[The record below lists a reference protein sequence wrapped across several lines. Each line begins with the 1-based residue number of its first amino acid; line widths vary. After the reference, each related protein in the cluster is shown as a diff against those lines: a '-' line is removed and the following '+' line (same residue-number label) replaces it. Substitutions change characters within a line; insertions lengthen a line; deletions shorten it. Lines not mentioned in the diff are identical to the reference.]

1 MALSRLLQVKSRP
14 LFQRRGLVNP
24 PKWWWRY
31 CAYSSSSAEA
41 QKSAKF
47 DWGEAQK
54 SSSHSKKLILAKEQ
68 KAAAVESFVTKYME
82 THQGTFPKTTHVHSN
97 VGGSWYTVKGILTY
111 LKEKMVGN
119 PQNVP
124 DFESVQTHSNS
135 VNTDTVKLET
145 MVQSSTSLPNF
156 GNNEKNC
163 TNSTSHIL
171 EESTSA
177 DSVILEASNEYVNGH
192 QNNQP
197 ETEKMTS
204 ASPTPNVSS
213 EVGKHSVPFGGPQ
226 KKMGIADLLTRT
238 GETTSE
244 RNDSVTPSRPDFLNE
259 AVRRGEEKGC
269 DISGLIDCIKEMP
282 EGKSNPRS
290 HNSTTFNNNDQT
302 SNKSAIK
309 GMQREANSPRSD
321 SRGRN
326 SPMLGRT
333 MVKETNSF
341 KGSEG
346 NIHEGSLFEL
356 FFDTNP
362 VRKDSKGSD
371 ADIAALDSIKSKSS
385 QEIMFPTRK
394 HDFKKT
400 WNALLAEKEADANKV
415 LVRFLHVSVK
425 RSDIETLF
433 NHCGCITRIDFH
445 SKGSLFK
452 IACIYFETKEGM
464 QNALKK
470 TGLILRNTN
479 LIVEA
484 GHSKDNIPR
493 KTLIPNLIGY
503 PEVPASLVK
512 NPTRTVM
519 IRPLTADINSR
530 DIEEALAFCGSKI
543 SGFFFG
549 SSSSIA
555 YVELATEEAKQ
566 RALERNS
573 IIVSGKLLQ
582 IFRIDAPRTTV
593 VRISNLCYPEV
604 QNKFEGICGSYG
616 RVKHVAVRSKDIV
629 DTSNFAYVSIFRLN
643 GLHVYNSQW
652 IAQPA
657 PVFPPEV
664 LHVLWNHPDERR
676 NLKTQIHRSLQKL
689 VEYPTAHQVGVAC
702 KIRKAK
708 DPVRKVFP
716 SVVIHSQ
723 MRVKSRNPNFGV
735 ALWTEMS
742 GAVYCLDL
750 CLDYMSEA
758 SFI

>member
-1 MALSRLLQVKSRP
+1 
-14 LFQRRGLVNP
+14 
-24 PKWWWRY
+24 
-31 CAYSSSSAEA
+31 
-41 QKSAKF
+41 
-47 DWGEAQK
+47 
-54 SSSHSKKLILAKEQ
+54 
-68 KAAAVESFVTKYME
+68 ME

-135 VNTDTVKLET
+135 VNTETVKLET

-171 EESTSA
+171 EESSSA

-226 KKMGIADLLTRT
+226 KTMGIADLLTRT

-244 RNDSVTPSRPDFLNE
+244 RNDSVTPRSPDFLNE
-259 AVRRGEEKGC
+259 AVGRGEEKGC

-385 QEIMFPTRK
+385 QEIMFPTSK

-452 IACIYFETKEGM
+452 IACIYFEVRVY
-464 QNALKK
+464 L
-470 TGLILRNTN
+470 
-479 LIVEA
+479 
-484 GHSKDNIPR
+484 
-493 KTLIPNLIGY
+493 
-503 PEVPASLVK
+503 PAFQL
-512 NPTRTVM
+512 
-519 IRPLTADINSR
+519 
-530 DIEEALAFCGSKI
+530 
-543 SGFFFG
+543 
-549 SSSSIA
+549 
-555 YVELATEEAKQ
+555 
-566 RALERNS
+566 
-573 IIVSGKLLQ
+573 
-582 IFRIDAPRTTV
+582 
-593 VRISNLCYPEV
+593 
-604 QNKFEGICGSYG
+604 
-616 RVKHVAVRSKDIV
+616 
-629 DTSNFAYVSIFRLN
+629 
-643 GLHVYNSQW
+643 
-652 IAQPA
+652 
-657 PVFPPEV
+657 
-664 LHVLWNHPDERR
+664 
-676 NLKTQIHRSLQKL
+676 
-689 VEYPTAHQVGVAC
+689 
-702 KIRKAK
+702 
-708 DPVRKVFP
+708 
-716 SVVIHSQ
+716 
-723 MRVKSRNPNFGV
+723 
-735 ALWTEMS
+735 
-742 GAVYCLDL
+742 
-750 CLDYMSEA
+750 
-758 SFI
+758 